1 MKTVKNKSG
10 KPVDISGINP
20 QELKN
25 WIKQDDAR
33 WAAIKCQ
40 SLIALYNGVS
50 VTQVCNVLNVTR
62 ESLRVWRNHLKREG
76 PQGLISQK
84 KKGRKS
90 CLTPELEDD
99 LKKVILK
106 SPAEFGYDEKYWN
119 GKLIRLYLEKK
130 WSIEIAIRTVQNWLL
145 KTGIR
150 KSKRVRLN

>member
-1 MKTVKNKSG
+1 MKTKKNKLG

-20 QELKN
+20 QELKS
-25 WIKQDDAR
+25 WIKQDETR

-40 SLIALYNGVS
+40 SLIALSNGVS

-76 PQGLISQK
+76 PQGLIAK
-84 KKGRKS
+84 KRKGRKS
-90 CLTPELEDD
+90 CLTIEIEAN

-106 SPAEFGYDEKYWN
+106 TPAEFGYDEKYWN
-119 GKLIRLYLEKK
+119 GKLIRLYLKKK
-130 WSIEIAIRTVQNWLL
+130 WGIEIALRTVQNWLL

-150 KSKRVRLN
+150 KSKRVRLK